1 MAFFKRNKFKFFED
15 NFAQSRIPMFMT
27 LSKYYQKEN
36 IDGVEQNYGSVIYN
50 HIRKALVFNIE
61 RKNFDINSKKKGYYL
76 YEI

>member
-1 MAFFKRNKFKFFED
+1 
-15 NFAQSRIPMFMT
+15 MFMT
-27 LSKYYQKEN
+27 LSKYYQQEI
-36 IDGVEQNYGSVIYN
+36 IDGAEQNYGSVIYN